1 MPYRILSLLDEAMI
15 TGYFTATGITDKD
28 EQASVRQTLENGF
41 LKLEREFRSQFSEA
55 QQNTPEWRKQMRMIK
70 RDYLARREA
79 RILHEDENKNLRTPA
94 SLAIFARWTDA

>member
-41 LKLEREFRSQFSEA
+41 LKLE
-55 QQNTPEWRKQMRMIK
+55 
-70 RDYLARREA
+70 
-79 RILHEDENKNLRTPA
+79 ILYTLLDL
-94 SLAIFARWTDA
+94 